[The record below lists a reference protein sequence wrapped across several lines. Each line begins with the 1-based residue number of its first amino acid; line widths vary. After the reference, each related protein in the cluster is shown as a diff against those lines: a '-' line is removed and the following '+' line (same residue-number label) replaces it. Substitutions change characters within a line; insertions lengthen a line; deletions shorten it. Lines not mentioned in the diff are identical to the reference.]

1 MEAWLHGAA
10 PDAVVPALKDL
21 LEGLSVAPA
30 ADVCALHVCVAA
42 APVGE
47 DNAPAELYLTRDV
60 AVPGSLWYAAR
71 VCLRTHT
78 IPHSTPR
85 CAHAPC
91 SA

>member
-30 ADVCALHVCVAA
+30 VDMCALHVCVAA

-47 DNAPAELYLTRDV
+47 DSAPAELYLTRDV
-60 AVPGSLWYAAR
+60 AVPGSLWCAAAGVR
-71 VCLRTHT
+71 SCTHAAE
-78 IPHSTPR
+78 R
-85 CAHAPC
+85 DCHAAQR